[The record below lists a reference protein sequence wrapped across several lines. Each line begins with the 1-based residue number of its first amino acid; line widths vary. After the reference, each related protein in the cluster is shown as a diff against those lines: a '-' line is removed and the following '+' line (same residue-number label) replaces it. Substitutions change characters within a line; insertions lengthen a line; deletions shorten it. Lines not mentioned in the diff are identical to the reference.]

1 MGRNKVNDHM
11 YLCIS
16 SVKNDIS
23 IFHSLF
29 FMFVYRNSVDLLLT
43 DHKSQRTHTLV
54 LWASNAKFLWTGRI
68 HIALYSV
75 HQPQKMSWAEYAW
88 KYHAKKNSRQNVNKM
103 FGVQLN
109 IKDSFS

>member
-43 DHKSQRTHTLV
+43 DHESQRTHTLI

-75 HQPQKMSWAEYAW
+75 HQPKKCHGPNMHGNIMPRRTQDKM
-88 KYHAKKNSRQNVNKM
+88 
-103 FGVQLN
+103 L
-109 IKDSFS
+109 IKCLVCS

>member
-1 MGRNKVNDHM
+1 MGRNKLNYHM

-23 IFHSLF
+23 IFQSLF

-43 DHKSQRTHTLV
+43 DHKSQRTHTLI
-54 LWASNAKFLWTGRI
+54 LWASNAKFLCTGRI

-75 HQPQKMSWAEYAW
+75 HQPKKCNGPNMHGNIMRRRTQDKM
-88 KYHAKKNSRQNVNKM
+88 
-103 FGVQLN
+103 L
-109 IKDSFS
+109 IKCLVRS